1 MIPKTLMLPF
11 LSLLLLISSLVN
23 ANELEVGSIT
33 TVTLGELHPTQPA
46 IGYDQVY
53 YKLGR
58 FQADPKKQFDEICEA
73 NGQKGVSHFNTGSM
87 PNIPSSFQCDEAV
100 GTEKQAMKTIVIA
113 PNGQYYLTDGHH
125 TFNAFWQMRNG
136 GKQFKVKVVVAKDY
150 RALPTMTA
158 FWKAMVKDGNT
169 WLQNST
175 GHTITYQQLPTSL
188 GMANFENDK
197 YRSVM
202 YYSRNVGWDKPKNPV
217 PFLEFYWSKEVRKGI
232 DLNRYDLTSAKGYR
246 QAITDVSHYL
256 LNMKS
261 DNIGGSGK
269 TAKEMGQFE
278 SFNQKVL
285 TKLFNAK
292 KGKVTYML
300 AYKNSL

>member
-1 MIPKTLMLPF
+1 MKCKALILPLF
-11 LSLLLLISSLVN
+11 SLLLLISNIVN
-23 ANELEVGSIT
+23 ANDLKVGSIALVPLST
-33 TVTLGELHPTQPA
+33 LHPTQPA

-73 NGQKGVSHFNTGSM
+73 NGQKGLSHFTSSSM

-100 GTEKQAMKTIVIA
+100 GTEKKDMKTIVIA

-125 TFNAFWQMRNG
+125 TFNAFWQMKDG
-136 GKQFKVKVVVAKDY
+136 GKQFKVNVVVAKDY
-150 RALPTMTA
+150 RALPTMAA
-158 FWKAMVKDGNT
+158 FWKAMVIDGNT

-175 GHTITYQQLPTSL
+175 GHAITYQQLPTSL

-197 YRSVM
+197 YRSLM
-202 YYSRNVGWDKPKNPV
+202 YYSRDVGWNKPKSPV

-232 DLNRYDLTSAKGYR
+232 DLNHYDLTSAKGYR

-256 LNMKS
+256 INMKS
-261 DNIGGSGK
+261 DNVGGSGK
-269 TAKEMGQFE
+269 TTKEMGQFTA
-278 SFNQKVL
+278 FNKKGL
-285 TKLFNAK
+285 NKLLNPK

-300 AYKNSL
+300 KYKNSL